1 MIKWWISFT
10 WGCEMN
16 VGACDGVGGEV
27 VNLGVYR
34 VCCGVKKRVGGP
46 LGVYR
51 VD

>member
-1 MIKWWISFT
+1 M
-10 WGCEMN
+10 
-16 VGACDGVGGEV
+16 

-51 VD
+51 VDSSAIQECLIATKSRLF